1 MSKNGLFRQSRSR
14 IKSPRIIL
22 KGIFLFCLCVIA
34 ALATVLPEQMLSVE
48 HKSLKVQKVEMSF
61 LDKFNGHM
69 SKWFGSNEIDEI
81 PPARVVTWNDLYALD
96 LKTHKPSMQLQN
108 QLSSEVSIKGFIIP
122 MEFDEQ
128 RRIKELLLVPFIP
141 SCMHV
146 PPPPPN
152 QMIHVKLHEGKKI
165 ENPFFPIEAVGHL
178 KVAQSKFFE
187 DQLTTSY
194 EMDVRSLEVLTDSD
208 MDPTRDF
215 FGSILH

>member
-1 MSKNGLFRQSRSR
+1 MSKNVFFRQSRSN
-14 IKSPRIIL
+14 IKSPRIIF
-22 KGIFLFCLCVIA
+22 KGIILFCLCVIT
-34 ALATVLPEQMLSVE
+34 ALATAIPEQPLSLE
-48 HKSLKVQKVEMSF
+48 QKSLKVRKVELSF

-69 SKWFGSNEIDEI
+69 SKWFGSNENEEI
-81 PPARVVTWNDLYALD
+81 PSAREVTWNDLYELD
-96 LKTHKPSMQLQN
+96 LKTHRPSLQLLS

-146 PPPPPN
+146 PPPPAN
-152 QMIHVKLHEGKKI
+152 QMIHVKLNEGKMI
-165 ENPFFPIEAVGHL
+165 EDIFIPIEAVGHL
-178 KVAQSKFFE
+178 KIAKGKFFE
-187 DQLTTSY
+187 DQLVTSY

-215 FGSILH
+215 FGSILN